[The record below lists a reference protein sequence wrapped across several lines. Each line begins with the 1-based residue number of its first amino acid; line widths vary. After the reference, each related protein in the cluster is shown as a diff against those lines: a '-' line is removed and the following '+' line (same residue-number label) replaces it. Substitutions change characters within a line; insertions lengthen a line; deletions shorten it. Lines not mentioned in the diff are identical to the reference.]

1 LLVVIELSSL
11 TKYRYICQGLLE
23 WCEGFESS
31 RGLERWSSK
40 VHGFL
45 RGKHVGQA
53 KHAVLLEQARQ
64 FLLNEHNAEVIA
76 TVAADAS
83 RRSRAFARLLGVA
96 DAISAAEC
104 RKRDVDHSE
113 DEKPIKRMKTAQ
125 CFSPTEPIVLSDD
138 DSDDEPQIPPFIDV
152 DATQCVHYK

>member
-1 LLVVIELSSL
+1 MSLL
-11 TKYRYICQGLLE
+11 TKSTFCQGLLE

-45 RGKHVGQA
+45 RGKHVGQV

-64 FLLNEHNAEVIA
+64 FLLNEHNADVIA
-76 TVAADAS
+76 DVAADAS

-96 DAISAAEC
+96 DAISASEC
-104 RKRDVDHSE
+104 RKRDADHSE
-113 DEKPIKRMKTAQ
+113 DEKPLKRTKTVLRS
-125 CFSPTEPIVLSDD
+125 SPTEPVVLSDD
-138 DSDDEPQIPPFIDV
+138 DSDDEPQIPSFIDV
-152 DATQCVHYK
+152 DALQGIQY